1 MTPSPF
7 DAMPVTRPEAIA
19 ADTFLIP
26 NLAPGPDGLLLP
38 VNSMVIRGREPVIV
52 DTGAP
57 VHRERWLEKVF
68 SVVEPE
74 DVRWIFLSH
83 DDGDHTGGLFDVLER
98 CPRATLVTNFFAGE
112 RLQLENPARPLARM
126 RWVEPGAAKMAP
138 LRALYHS
145 GPEAWDAFF
154 ATVA

>member
-7 DAMPVTRPEAIA
+7 AALPVTRPEAIA

-57 VHRERWLEKVF
+57 VHREQWLEKVF

-74 DVRWIFLSH
+74 DVRWIFLS
-83 DDGDHTGGLFDVLER
+83 TTT
-98 CPRATLVTNFFAGE
+98 ATT
-112 RLQLENPARPLARM
+112 PARFSMCSSAARRP
-126 RWVEPGAAKMAP
+126 RW
-138 LRALYHS
+138 
-145 GPEAWDAFF
+145 
-154 ATVA
+154 